1 MSCPPRAEDAISAT
15 TIAQR
20 IRTTRERSTSRSGG
34 LQTADQTEVWTPPL
48 LEFTAR
54 NRGLRFLHEQ
64 QSAGKRSDEGS
75 AAEPARAHRRLRNSG
90 ADVRQMPRVPER
102 EHWRIPVRQSAS

>member
-1 MSCPPRAEDAISAT
+1 MSCPARAEEAISAT

-20 IRTTRERSTSRSGG
+20 IRTTRERSTARSGG
-34 LQTADQTEVWTPPL
+34 LQTAEQTAVWTAPL

-54 NRGLRFLHEQ
+54 NRGLRFLYEQ

-75 AAEPARAHRRLRNSG
+75 AAEPADAGGRICNCG
-90 ADVRQMPRVPER
+90 ADVRQMPRAARR
-102 EHWRIPVRQSAS
+102 EHWRIPFRLSA